1 MGDECPDIAQTNDEE
16 SNGLEEEE
24 YVVVVIP
31 NCDVVA
37 STEEEVSSDTKL
49 QNMQPGSN
57 LKFSNGNN

>member
-1 MGDECPDIAQTNDEE
+1 MGDESPNITHTNDEE

-31 NCDVVA
+31 NIDIVA

-49 QNMQPGSN
+49 QNMQPDSN
-57 LKFSNGNN
+57 LKFNLGNN